1 MNLKDRIGAFAK
13 LGERINALKEDEV
26 NKYASLARR
35 ENPWFTDSNVKLAF
49 EGIASMIEAQKLNKW
64 LLPYEINTQVPRIV
78 GIVMAGNIPM
88 VGFHDL
94 LAVLVSGHYAAV
106 KTSNKDS
113 SLVKLII
120 EWLIE
125 IVPDFKKNIS
135 IRDRLTNI
143 DAVIATGSDNT
154 ARYFH
159 YYFGKLPNIIRKNR
173 VSVAIIDGT
182 ESREELAALGND
194 VFSYFGMG
202 CRNVSKIFFP
212 VGYDV
217 KQILD
222 AFATYESVGDNH
234 KYRNNYDYHKSI
246 YLINKTPHLDS
257 GFLLWR
263 ETEELVSPLTVLYA
277 ESYTDKRSLTEK
289 LKTLDTKIQCKVG
302 HGFVPFGQA
311 QCPEPWDYADSI
323 DTIKFLST
331 I

>member
-1 MNLKDRIGAFAK
+1 MNLKDRIEAFAK
-13 LGERINALKEDEV
+13 LGDRINALNEDEV
-26 NKYASLARR
+26 NNYASLARR

-49 EGIASMIEAQKLNKW
+49 EGIASMLVAQKLNKW
-64 LLPYEINTQVPRIV
+64 LLPYEINTQLPRIV

-94 LAVLVSGHYAAV
+94 LSVLVSGHYAAI
-106 KTSNKDS
+106 KTSNKDTF
-113 SLVKLII
+113 LVKLII

-125 IVPDFKKNIS
+125 IAPGFKKNIS

-212 VGYDV
+212 VDYDV
-217 KQILD
+217 KQVLD
-222 AFATYESVGDNH
+222 AFAIYESVGDNH

-263 ETEELVSPLTVLYA
+263 ETAELVSPLTVLYG
-277 ESYTDKRSLTEK
+277 ESYAEKHSLTEK
-289 LKTLDTKIQCKVG
+289 LKTIDTKIQCKVG
-302 HGFVPFGQA
+302 HDFVPFGQA
-311 QCPEPWDYADSI
+311 QRPEPWDYADDI